1 MDPKSKEVLEQII
14 SKEVDALQETEIAF
28 LNTRASYLSDEMK
41 EKFSSVLAGEETSAK
56 KKTKKSE

>member
-28 LNTRASYLSDEMK
+28 LNARSSYLSDEMK
-41 EKFSSVLAGEETSAK
+41 EKFSSVLVGGETSAK